1 MDAGLRFGRRH
12 MSIWPNTFLAIL
24 GVGIAT
30 FLCTAT
36 GDAQEEEV
44 PRISLKS
51 GETIELRNVSF
62 TRNCRSI
69 LKETPVIEV
78 LEGPEELTLAI
89 KPAMVVLR
97 SNNCSNQVAGGIVMA
112 TAKDVKAPKEARLT
126 YRVKYKTLEGDRQI
140 ARVYLVSLFP

>member
-1 MDAGLRFGRRH
+1 MRIRPR
-12 MSIWPNTFLAIL
+12 SFLANL

-30 FLCTAT
+30 FVGAA
-36 GDAQEEEV
+36 GADAEDEL

-78 LEGPEELTLAI
+78 LEGPEEVTLTI
-89 KPAMVVLR
+89 KPATVVLR
-97 SNNCSNQVAGGIVMA
+97 SENCSNPVEGGIVVA
-112 TAKDVKAPKEARLT
+112 TAKDVKAPK
-126 YRVKYKTLEGDRQI
+126 
-140 ARVYLVSLFP
+140 

>member
-1 MDAGLRFGRRH
+1 MG
-12 MSIWPNTFLAIL
+12 IWPNTFLAIL

-30 FLCTAT
+30 FLGTT
-36 GDAQEEEV
+36 VGNAQEEEV

-62 TRNCRSI
+62 IRNCRSI
-69 LKETPVIEV
+69 LKETPVVEV
-78 LEGPEELTLAI
+78 LEGPEELTLTI
-89 KPAMVVLR
+89 KPAMVVRR
-97 SNNCSNQVAGGIVMA
+97 SDNCSNPVAGGIVLA

-140 ARVYLVSLFP
+140 ARVYMVSLFP

>member
-1 MDAGLRFGRRH
+1 MRIR
-12 MSIWPNTFLAIL
+12 PNALLAIL
-24 GVGIAT
+24 GVGIAA
-30 FLCTAT
+30 FVGAA
-36 GDAQEEEV
+36 GVAAQEEQ

-51 GETIELRNVSF
+51 GETVELRNVFF

-78 LEGPEELTLAI
+78 LEGPEELTLTI
-89 KPAMVVLR
+89 KAAMVVPR
-97 SNNCSNQVAGGIVMA
+97 SDNCSNPVAGGTVVA
-112 TAKDVKAPKEARLT
+112 TAKDVKAPKEAKLT

>member
-1 MDAGLRFGRRH
+1 MRIR
-12 MSIWPNTFLAIL
+12 PNAPFVIL

-30 FLCTAT
+30 FVGSARAA
-36 GDAQEEEV
+36 AQEEL

-51 GETIELRNVSF
+51 GETVELRNVSF
-62 TRNCRSI
+62 TRNRRSI

-78 LEGPEELTLAI
+78 LEGPEELTLTI
-89 KPAMVVLR
+89 KPATVVLR
-97 SNNCSNQVAGGIVMA
+97 SDNCSNPVAGGIVVA
-112 TAKDVKAPKEARLT
+112 TAKDVKAPKEAKLT

>member
-1 MDAGLRFGRRH
+1 MR
-12 MSIWPNTFLAIL
+12 IWPKTFAAIL
-24 GVGIAT
+24 SFGIAS
-30 FLCTAT
+30 FA
-36 GDAQEEEV
+36 GAPRADAEAEL

-51 GETIELRNVSF
+51 GETVELRNVSF

-78 LEGPEELTLAI
+78 LEGPEELTLTI
-89 KPAMVVLR
+89 KPATVVLR
-97 SNNCSNQVAGGIVMA
+97 RDNCSDPVAGGIVVA
-112 TAKDVKAPKEARLT
+112 TAKDVKAPKEAKLT

>member
-1 MDAGLRFGRRH
+1 MRIR
-12 MSIWPNTFLAIL
+12 PNAPFVIL

-30 FLCTAT
+30 FVGSARAA
-36 GDAQEEEV
+36 AQEEL
-44 PRISLKS
+44 PRIS
-51 GETIELRNVSF
+51 LRNVSF

-78 LEGPEELTLAI
+78 LEGPEELTLTI
-89 KPAMVVLR
+89 KPATVVLR
-97 SNNCSNQVAGGIVMA
+97 SDNCSNPVAGGIVVA
-112 TAKDVKAPKEARLT
+112 TAKDVKAPKEAKLT

>member
-1 MDAGLRFGRRH
+1 

-30 FLCTAT
+30 FLCTAA

-78 LEGPEELTLAI
+78 LEGPEELTLTI
-89 KPAMVVLR
+89 KPATVVLR
-97 SNNCSNQVAGGIVMA
+97 SNNCSNPVAGGIVLA
-112 TAKDVKAPKEARLT
+112 TAKDVKAPKEAKLT

>member
-1 MDAGLRFGRRH
+1 MDAGLRFGRKP
-12 MSIWPNTFLAIL
+12 MGIWPNTFLEIL

-30 FLCTAT
+30 FLGTAA

-62 TRNCRSI
+62 IRNCRSI

-78 LEGPEELTLAI
+78 LEGPEELTLTI
-89 KPAMVVLR
+89 KPAMVVRR
-97 SNNCSNQVAGGIVMA
+97 SDNCSNPVAGRSEQLSLRR
-112 TAKDVKAPKEARLT
+112 TTDRKSTRLNSSHHLIS
-126 YRVKYKTLEGDRQI
+126 YAAL
-140 ARVYLVSLFP
+140 

>member
-1 MDAGLRFGRRH
+1 MRIR
-12 MSIWPNTFLAIL
+12 PNNLLAIL

-30 FLCTAT
+30 FVGTA
-36 GDAQEEEV
+36 GAAAQEEL

-51 GETIELRNVSF
+51 GETVELRNVSF

-78 LEGPEELTLAI
+78 LEGPEELTLTI
-89 KPAMVVLR
+89 KPATVVLR
-97 SNNCSNQVAGGIVMA
+97 SDNCSNPVAGGTVVA
-112 TAKDVKAPKEARLT
+112 TAKDVKAPKEAKLT

>member
-1 MDAGLRFGRRH
+1 MRIRPH
-12 MSIWPNTFLAIL
+12 TFLAIL

-30 FLCTAT
+30 FVGAA
-36 GDAQEEEV
+36 GADAQEEP

-51 GETIELRNVSF
+51 GETVELRNISF

-78 LEGPEELTLAI
+78 LEGPEELTLTI
-89 KPAMVVLR
+89 KPASVVLR
-97 SNNCSNQVAGGIVMA
+97 SDNCSNPVQGGIVVA
-112 TAKDVKAPKEARLT
+112 TARDVKAPKESRLT
-126 YRVKYKTLEGDRQI
+126 YRVKYKTLEGDRQV

>member
-1 MDAGLRFGRRH
+1 MRIR
-12 MSIWPNTFLAIL
+12 PNAPFVIL
-24 GVGIAT
+24 GLGIAT
-30 FLCTAT
+30 FVGSARAA
-36 GDAQEEEV
+36 AQEEL

-51 GETIELRNVSF
+51 GETVELRNVSF

-78 LEGPEELTLAI
+78 LEGPEELTLTI
-89 KPAMVVLR
+89 KPATVVLR
-97 SNNCSNQVAGGIVMA
+97 SDNCSNPVAGGIVVA
-112 TAKDVKAPKEARLT
+112 TAKDVKAPKEAKLT

>member
-1 MDAGLRFGRRH
+1 MRMRLHA
-12 MSIWPNTFLAIL
+12 FLAIL

-30 FLCTAT
+30 FAGTARA
-36 GDAQEEEV
+36 DAQEEL

-51 GETIELRNVSF
+51 GETVELRNISF

-78 LEGPEELTLAI
+78 LEGPEELTLTI
-89 KPAMVVLR
+89 KPATVVLR
-97 SNNCSNQVAGGIVMA
+97 SDKCSNSVEGGIVVA
-112 TAKDVKAPKEARLT
+112 TAKDVKASKESRLT
-126 YRVKYKTLEGDRQI
+126 YRVKYKTLEGDRQV

>member
-1 MDAGLRFGRRH
+1 MG
-12 MSIWPNTFLAIL
+12 IWPHIFPAIL

-30 FLCTAT
+30 FLGTAA
-36 GDAQEEEV
+36 GDAQEELQQELQ
-44 PRISLKS
+44 RISLKS

-69 LKETPVIEV
+69 LKETPVVEV
-78 LEGPEELTLAI
+78 LEGPEELTLTI

-97 SNNCSNQVAGGIVMA
+97 TNNCSNQVAGGVVVA
-112 TAKDVKAPKEARLT
+112 TAKDVKAPKEAKLT

-140 ARVYLVSLFP
+140 ARVYLVSLSP